1 MNCGYLCL
9 FSNVRAGLRAG
20 FGFGPRR
27 VNLVRF
33 RYIRPIEVVS
43 VFFRGPMW

>member
-27 VNLVRF
+27 VNLVHF
-33 RYIRPIEVVS
+33 GYICLKTVLQQLERVN
-43 VFFRGPMW
+43 